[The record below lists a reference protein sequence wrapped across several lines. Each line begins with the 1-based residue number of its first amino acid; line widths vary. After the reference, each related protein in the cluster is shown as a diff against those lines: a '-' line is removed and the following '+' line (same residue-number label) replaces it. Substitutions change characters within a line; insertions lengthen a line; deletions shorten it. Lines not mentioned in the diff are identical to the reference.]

1 MFELEMSAAA
11 DVGMVRENNQ
21 DVARVVPR
29 LALALVADGMG
40 GHDQGEIAS
49 RLVVD
54 AAEESYERMGAAG
67 QSVDEMAA
75 NVLASIRAAN
85 LRVLQQRLT
94 EHSEMGTTIVMAA
107 FGHGHVALAHV
118 GDSRLYRLRGGALE
132 RLTED
137 HSLTTKLRSEGH
149 SEEEALRWE
158 HILTRAM
165 TGDLRIEVDVR
176 VERCQREDEY
186 LLCSDGLWGAVPDKT
201 IGRMLQLA
209 DSVEDACT
217 RLIRAALLAGGGDN
231 ISVAIVR
238 CGAPKAPS

>member
-67 QSVDEMAA
+67 QSADEMAA

-85 LRVLQQRLT
+85 LRILQPNLQFLHRNRVSAVF
-94 EHSEMGTTIVMAA
+94 EQGNR
-107 FGHGHVALAHV
+107 
-118 GDSRLYRLRGGALE
+118 DRGGEFA
-132 RLTED
+132 
-137 HSLTTKLRSEGH
+137 KLR
-149 SEEEALRWE
+149 A
-158 HILTRAM
+158 
-165 TGDLRIEVDVR
+165 
-176 VERCQREDEY
+176 
-186 LLCSDGLWGAVPDKT
+186 
-201 IGRMLQLA
+201 
-209 DSVEDACT
+209 
-217 RLIRAALLAGGGDN
+217 
-231 ISVAIVR
+231 
-238 CGAPKAPS
+238 